1 MPKSCKY
8 QSCKTQINKTKS
20 ANAGKIQARAG
31 ITKSFFKEQ
40 EMSIFTRLL
49 LGSAA
54 LAGVGY
60 AGYKAKKHL
69 DSQMEKPENY
79 GLGYKDVAFEEAGK
93 IICNGLGAITEGLA
107 KGYEKI
113 FDEPLYAEGV
123 MSSLDTLKSTLRKS
137 ECKHLNGMQ
146 LAPALVKKTSFSA
159 AQCSRIGIPIY
170 DEEMDKL
177 NTLHDEIQ
185 KNDDFIDAIY
195 ELESQCYKAHKT
207 ILDFVS
213 FAKDMARDSSDT
225 DTIKGLDNIYSVA
238 SSKYDLDEVGE
249 IESVKSAIKSIK
261 ESCDRLATL
270 NAELK
275 SSLKD
280 SALQDSHH
288 ASKLSEALELA
299 TALDGVIRGDFASY
313 GSFCSERVE
322 TLQQSA

>member
-1 MPKSCKY
+1 
-8 QSCKTQINKTKS
+8 
-20 ANAGKIQARAG
+20 
-31 ITKSFFKEQ
+31 
-40 EMSIFTRLL
+40 MSSFTRLL
-49 LGSAA
+49 LGGAA
-54 LAGVGY
+54 LAGLGY

-113 FDEPLYAEGV
+113 FDEPLYAEGA

-170 DEEMDKL
+170 DDEMDKL
-177 NTLHDEIQ
+177 NALHDEIQ

-195 ELESQCYKAHKT
+195 ELESQCYKAHKA
-207 ILDFVS
+207 ILDFV
-213 FAKDMARDSSDT
+213 FVAKDSGESSDL
-225 DTIKGLDNIYSVA
+225 DAIRGLNKIYSVA

-249 IESVKSAIKSIK
+249 VESVKSAIKSIK

-275 SSLKD
+275 SSAD
-280 SALQDSHH
+280 SASHSDYQ
-288 ASKLSEALELA
+288 SKLSEATKLA
-299 TALDGVIRGDFASY
+299 IALDSTIRGDFASY